1 VDASSEVA
9 DAVMLADLLEKQIEK
24 VGKEYVVQIVMDN
37 GANFKAAGRIIMERI
52 PTLFWTPCVA
62 HCLDLL
68 EDIGKI
74 KEFHKCIDNAK
85 KCADLSINM
94 EGFLIK

>member
-37 GANFKAAGRIIMERI
+37 GANFKAAGRILMERI
-52 PTLFWTPCVA
+52 LTLFWTPCVA